1 MPATLS
7 WTASMNS
14 TRQSAL
20 AGLQRSEKPKYLLL
34 DRLKGKPTNRNMENV
49 AHVVFNMT
57 AKWSGDIF
65 LPIAQN

>member
-34 DRLKGKPTNRNMENV
+34 DRLKGKPTNRNMEDV
-49 AHVVFNMT
+49 AH
-57 AKWSGDIF
+57 IF
-65 LPIAQN
+65 LIRLQNGVGTFFLTIAQN